1 MFRRAAITAAA
12 LAAAA
17 LVVSSPR
24 TAVAAGSA
32 TSTLAVSARVLGVCT
47 ISGAALD
54 FPDYNPATVADL
66 DAPAAN
72 ITVRCTNGTVF
83 HVDLGTGLHANGA
96 QRRMA
101 GGSAEFLNYEL
112 YSDSTHQ
119 TIWTTGADHTAT
131 TVAAGLSDY
140 TLPVYGRITAGQN
153 VTTGTYTDSVV
164 VTVNF

>member
-1 MFRRAAITAAA
+1 MFRRLAITAGA
-12 LAAAA
+12 LSAAA
-17 LVVSSPR
+17 LLVASPR
-24 TAVAAGSA
+24 PAAAGSA
-32 TSTLAVSARVLGVCT
+32 TSTLAVSAHVLGVCT
-47 ISGAALD
+47 IATAALD
-54 FPDYNPATVADL
+54 FPDYDPSAAADL

-83 HVDLGTGLHANGA
+83 HVDLGTGSHANGA

-101 GGSAEFLNYEL
+101 GGTAEFLNYEL